1 MRINRKELNQ
11 ASNAVS
17 RFTNPRSPKP
27 AMQCLQLEVDGE
39 KMRIRG
45 YGTYG
50 SASMSIS
57 CAGKLNVV
65 VNAASFCKT
74 VDLLPDDE
82 VELKALTNKLRLK
95 GSTSSIEVP
104 IYAIALEPS
113 IGKSG
118 AKLCANA
125 KDVAKCIEIASTVG
139 SSVEMSYANGVRI
152 STTEGKLHFSS
163 MTSKSSAFSWC
174 DYSGSDIDVVVARG
188 GTAALLKMLSTM
200 SEVTIEDRDSHVGF
214 YCGSSAAIMLK
225 EVAGKL
231 PLRYTTAK
239 QHWARANRWNVSRG
253 GVNEFV
259 RYAMA
264 VSTPEATGVWLRPT
278 PSGLFCQY
286 TGVSDGTHSVDL
298 SVEATCETH
307 VPGDACEGS
316 DVYIS
321 CKMLAPAIAAIGDE
335 EFVIKALDNQAIF
348 LETQQAVIGLS
359 QMAHPNKAEV
369 CN

>member
-1 MRINRKELNQ
+1 MRINRKELSQ
-11 ASNAVS
+11 ATSAVS

-27 AMQCLQLEVDGE
+27 AMQCLQLEVDGS

-50 SASMSIS
+50 SASMSMP
-57 CAGKLNVV
+57 CDGKMNVV

-82 VELKALTNKLRLK
+82 VELKVLTNKLRLK

-113 IGKSG
+113 VGKSG
-118 AKLCANA
+118 SKLTASA
-125 KDVAKCIEIASTVG
+125 KDVMRCIDIANTVG

-152 STTEGKLHFSS
+152 STIDGQLHFSS
-163 MTSKSSAFSWC
+163 FTAKNSAFSWC
-174 DYSGSDIDVVVARG
+174 EYNGSDIDVVVARG
-188 GTAALLKMLSTM
+188 GIPALLKMLGTM
-200 SEVTIEDRDSHVGF
+200 TEVTIEDRDSHIGF
-214 YCGSSAAIMLK
+214 YCGSSAAVMLK

-231 PLRYTTAK
+231 PLRHATAK
-239 QHWARANRWNVSRG
+239 HYWSKAHSWRVSRG

-264 VSTPEATGVWLRPT
+264 VSTPEASGVWLKPT

-286 TGVSDGTHSVDL
+286 TGVSDGTHAIDL

-307 VPGDACEGS
+307 VQGDACDGD
-316 DVYIS
+316 DVYVS
-321 CKMLAPAIAAIGDE
+321 CRMLAPAIAALGDE
-335 EFVIKALDNQAIF
+335 DFVIRALDGQAIF
-348 LETQQAVIGLS
+348 LETPKAVIGLA
-359 QMAHPNKAEV
+359 QMAHPSKVEA
-369 CN
+369 CS